1 MSVERFRCPDC
12 GTGVKA
18 DEDGCCAHCGADCVI
33 VSVDPLRLVAG
44 TVIEGL
50 VAVFDKNGR
59 WLTVTTM
66 DDTTGW
72 PEDDRL
78 YRCRVTIEGE
88 IG

>member
-1 MSVERFRCPDC
+1 M
-12 GTGVKA
+12 
-18 DEDGCCAHCGADCVI
+18 I

-66 DDTTGW
+66 GDTTGW

-78 YRCRVTIEGE
+78 YRCRVVIEGE